1 MINFGSASV
10 SDRVMSNGSCVVST
24 SASASR
30 NVTVFGERFQSS
42 EQFDVVFKEGMALV
56 ERTAS
61 YLEGPGR
68 AEAKR
73 LSSPANVLY
82 ATESMRLTTRL
93 LDLASWLLIRRAIK
107 EGEIS
112 EAEAQKKRKTVTLQ
126 ALSKPAHVQ
135 GYAELPE
142 GLRGLIN
149 ESYALHDRIVQ
160 LDRALNV
167 KLDTVTAEAAMTNP
181 VGAQMDRLRVAFSN

>member
-1 MINFGSASV
+1 
-10 SDRVMSNGSCVVST
+10 MSNGSRGVNSIPP
-24 SASASR
+24 S
-30 NVTVFGERFQSS
+30 NVTVSFGERYQAS
-42 EQFDVVFKEGMALV
+42 EQFDLVFKEGMALV

-73 LSSPANVLY
+73 LSAPANVLY
-82 ATESMRLTTRL
+82 ASESMRLTTRL
-93 LDLASWLLIRRAIK
+93 LDLASWLLIRRALK

-112 EAEAQKKRKTVTLQ
+112 ETEAQKKCSSVSLHGP
-126 ALSKPAHVQ
+126 AKPSHVQ
-135 GYAELPE
+135 GYDMLPQ
-142 GLRGLIN
+142 GMRDLIG
-149 ESYALHDRIVQ
+149 ESYALYDRIGR

-167 KLDTVTAEAAMTNP
+167 KLEDVGSEPVLANP